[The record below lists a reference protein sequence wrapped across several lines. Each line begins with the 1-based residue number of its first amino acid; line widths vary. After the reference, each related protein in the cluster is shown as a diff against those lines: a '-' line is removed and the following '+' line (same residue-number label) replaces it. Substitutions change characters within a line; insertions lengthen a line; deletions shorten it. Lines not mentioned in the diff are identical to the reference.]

1 VIRSIL
7 HLLAQPYVQF
17 ATFSGRARRAEF
29 WLFVLSLLIIVN
41 VTSAVMEAVLR
52 HGHGPYRFAF
62 IEHGMRDGGAPY
74 FNLMV
79 TLMVALN
86 LTTSQMMA
94 IDGATIIISIIIPTI
109 IMMMIRLCWI
119 AGRMA

>member
-1 VIRSIL
+1 MIRSIL

-52 HGHGPYRFAF
+52 HGHGHGPHRFAF
-62 IEHGMRDGGAPY
+62 IEHSMRDGGRLHY
-74 FNLMV
+74 EF
-79 TLMVALN
+79 
-86 LTTSQMMA
+86 
-94 IDGATIIISIIIPTI
+94 DG
-109 IMMMIRLCWI
+109 RDHRGKW
-119 AGRMA
+119 GHRGKWNQDDK